1 MILTWKILDIEADGE
16 LITKAKYFVTLKSAD
31 TEISSEGNWIFS
43 DKIVKTPFVEV
54 TEEMVASWIEN
65 ESIQDGVS
73 VIKSALERQL
83 DYLNAQ
89 NSVVPPWQPQ
99 VYTPNI

>member
-1 MILTWKILDIEADGE
+1 MITIWKILDIEADGE
-16 LITKAKYFVTLKSAD
+16 LITAAKYFVTLKSAD
-31 TEISSEGNWIFS
+31 AEISSEGNWTFS
-43 DKIVKTPFVEV
+43 DKIVKTPFNEI
-54 TEEMVASWIEN
+54 TEEMVAEWIEK

-83 DYLNAQ
+83 EQLNTQ
-89 NSVVPPWQPQ
+89 KSVVPPWQPQ